1 MKPNA
6 IRDMQQNLVERFGED
21 FDISLLGEAADSL
34 SCLAGHRV
42 HRDFLDR
49 AVDPELLKVL
59 CACAMSAPSKSD
71 LQQRD
76 IVIIRDPDLRRR
88 IGALMPQYPWVLTA
102 PAMVI
107 FCLNGRR
114 LPQIAEWRGKP
125 FPNDHFDLLFNA
137 VGDAAIALAWFQ
149 ASVDMAGLGG
159 CPVSEIR
166 NHAQLISEWLHLP
179 EKVAPYAGF
188 CLGWPSKQGH
198 IIPRL
203 PLPVNVHCD
212 RFTDDHARQDIET
225 YDRRRAALQPA
236 RRQRDADV
244 WGDAEAY
251 GWSEDKA
258 RQYAVPLRT
267 DFGAYLRRQKFDFT

>member
-6 IRDMQQNLVERFGED
+6 IRDMQQTLAERFGKD
-21 FDISLLGEAADSL
+21 FDFTLSGEAADRL
-34 SCLAGHRV
+34 SYLAGHRV

-49 AVDPELLKVL
+49 AVDPELLNVL

-76 IVIIRDPDLRRR
+76 IVIIQDPRLRRR
-88 IGALMPQYPWVLTA
+88 IGELMPQYPWVQTA

-125 FPNDHFDLLFNA
+125 FPNDHCDLLFNA
-137 VGDAAIALAWFQ
+137 VGDAAIAMAWFQ

-166 NHAQLISEWLHLP
+166 NHAELISEWLELP
-179 EKVAPYAGF
+179 DKVAPYAGF

-198 IIPRL
+198 VTPRL
-203 PLPVNVHCD
+203 PLSVNVHTD
-212 RFTDDHARQDIET
+212 RFTDDHARQDIEA
-225 YDRRRAALQPA
+225 YDRRREALQPA
-236 RRQRDADV
+236 RRQREPDI
-244 WGDAEAY
+244 WGNAEPY

-267 DFGAYLRRQKFDFT
+267 DFGAYLRRQKFDLT